1 MEEKPFEQLI
11 IESLLKDVYT
21 LSFAKVT
28 KVDSATSFLEVK
40 NIMDGGIITD
50 VPLLQLGNSS
60 INIKINIKVGDLI
73 PIFHT
78 KDDVSLFLA
87 QGTEEENNALE
98 SFSRSNAV
106 AFPFKLTNFLEGFT
120 MPSVDIEIFGNLKLK
135 GNFEI
140 EGDIKQ
146 TGKIEST
153 GEIISDT
160 DVKVVNVSLKTHNH
174 SVQVSTQTGTGATT
188 GTPY

>member
-1 MEEKPFEQLI
+1 MEEKPYEQLI

-28 KVDSATSFLEVK
+28 KVDNATSFLEVK

-120 MPSVDIEIFGNLKLK
+120 MPSMDIEILGNLKVT
-135 GNFEI
+135 GNIEVEGSIQATDEI
-140 EGDIKQ
+140 
-146 TGKIEST
+146 S
-153 GEIISDT
+153 SDT
-160 DVKVVNVSLKTHNH
+160 DVKTGSISLKTHVH
-174 SVQVSTQTGTGATT
+174 
-188 GTPY
+188 PYTWTDGGGSGNTSPPT

>member
-1 MEEKPFEQLI
+1 MEEKPYEQLI

-78 KDDVSLFLA
+78 KDDVSLFVA

-120 MPSVDIEIFGNLKLK
+120 MPSIDIEILGNLKVT
-135 GNFEI
+135 GNIEI
-140 EGDIKQ
+140 
-146 TGKIEST
+146 TGSLT
-153 GEIISDT
+153 ATDEISSDT
-160 DVKVVNVSLKTHNH
+160 DVKTGSISLKNH
-174 SVQVSTQTGTGATT
+174 VH
-188 GTPY
+188 PYTWTDGGGSGNTSPPT

>member
-1 MEEKPFEQLI
+1 MEEKPYEQLI
-11 IESLLKDVYT
+11 IESLLKDIYT

-28 KVDSATSFLEVK
+28 KVDNATSFLEVK

-120 MPSVDIEIFGNLKLK
+120 MPSMDIEILGNLKLK
-135 GNFEI
+135 GNFDI

-146 TGKIEST
+146 TGKIKST

-160 DVKVVNVSLKTHNH
+160 DVKAVNVSLKNH
-174 SVQVSTQTGTGATT
+174 VH
-188 GTPY
+188 PYTWTDGGGSGNTSPPT

>member
-1 MEEKPFEQLI
+1 MEEKPYEQLI

-28 KVDSATSFLEVK
+28 KVDNATSFLEVK

-106 AFPFKLTNFLEGFT
+106 AFPFKLTNFLEGFK
-120 MPSVDIEIFGNLKLK
+120 MPSVDIEILGNLKVT
-135 GNFEI
+135 GNIEI
-140 EGDIKQ
+140 
-146 TGKIEST
+146 TGSLT
-153 GEIISDT
+153 ATDEISSDT
-160 DVKVVNVSLKTHNH
+160 DVKTGSISLKNH
-174 SVQVSTQTGTGATT
+174 VH
-188 GTPY
+188 PYTWTDGGGSGNTSPPT

>member
-1 MEEKPFEQLI
+1 MDEKPYEQLI

-28 KVDSATSFLEVK
+28 KVDPDTSFLEVK

-120 MPSVDIEIFGNLKLK
+120 MPSVDIEILGNLKVT
-135 GNFEI
+135 GNIEI
-140 EGDIKQ
+140 
-146 TGKIEST
+146 TGSLT
-153 GEIISDT
+153 ATDEISSDT
-160 DVKVVNVSLKTHNH
+160 DVKTGSVSLKNH
-174 SVQVSTQTGTGATT
+174 VH
-188 GTPY
+188 PYTWTDGGGSGNTSPPT

>member
-1 MEEKPFEQLI
+1 MEEKPYEQLI

-28 KVDSATSFLEVK
+28 KIDAGTSFLEVK

-120 MPSVDIEIFGNLKLK
+120 MPSVDIEISGNLKVA
-135 GNFEI
+135 GNIEVEGSIQATDEI
-140 EGDIKQ
+140 
-146 TGKIEST
+146 S
-153 GEIISDT
+153 SDT
-160 DVKVVNVSLKTHNH
+160 DVKTGSISLKTHVH
-174 SVQVSTQTGTGATT
+174 
-188 GTPY
+188 PYTWTDGGGSGNTSPPT

>member
-1 MEEKPFEQLI
+1 MDEKPYEQLM
-11 IESLLKDVYT
+11 IEHLLKDVYT

-28 KVDSATSFLEVK
+28 KVDSATSFIEVK

-60 INIKINIKVGDLI
+60 INIKINVKVGDLI

-87 QGTEEENNALE
+87 QGTEEENNTLE

-120 MPSVDIEIFGNLKLK
+120 MPSTDIEILGNMK
-135 GNFEI
+135 I
-140 EGDIKQ
+140 
-146 TGKIEST
+146 TGKLT
-153 GEIISDT
+153 VTDEIVSNT
-160 DVKVVNVSLKTHNH
+160 DVKTGTISLKNH
-174 SVQVSTQTGTGATT
+174 VHSYSGVDTGGYTQSGNTNKPT
-188 GTPY
+188 

>member
-1 MEEKPFEQLI
+1 MEEKPYEQLI

-28 KVDSATSFLEVK
+28 KVDNGTSFLEVK

-120 MPSVDIEIFGNLKLK
+120 MPSVDIEILGNLKVT
-135 GNFEI
+135 GNIEI
-140 EGDIKQ
+140 
-146 TGKIEST
+146 TGSLT
-153 GEIISDT
+153 ATDEISSDT
-160 DVKVVNVSLKTHNH
+160 DVKTGSISLKNH
-174 SVQVSTQTGTGATT
+174 VH
-188 GTPY
+188 PYTWTDGGGSGNTSPPT

>member
-1 MEEKPFEQLI
+1 MEEKPYEQLI

-28 KVDSATSFLEVK
+28 KIDAGTSFLEVK

-120 MPSVDIEIFGNLKLK
+120 MPSVDIEISGNLKVT
-135 GNFEI
+135 GNIEVEGSIQATDEI
-140 EGDIKQ
+140 
-146 TGKIEST
+146 S
-153 GEIISDT
+153 SDT
-160 DVKVVNVSLKTHNH
+160 DVKTGSISLKTHVH
-174 SVQVSTQTGTGATT
+174 
-188 GTPY
+188 PYTWTDGGGSGNTSPPT

>member
-1 MEEKPFEQLI
+1 MEEKPYEQLI

-28 KVDSATSFLEVK
+28 KIDNATSFLEVK

-73 PIFHT
+73 PIFHA

-87 QGTEEENNALE
+87 QGTEEENNVLE

-120 MPSVDIEIFGNLKLK
+120 MPSMDIEILGNLKVT
-135 GNFEI
+135 GNIEVEGSIQATDEI
-140 EGDIKQ
+140 
-146 TGKIEST
+146 S
-153 GEIISDT
+153 SDT
-160 DVKVVNVSLKTHNH
+160 DVKTGSISLKTHVHQYTWTDGGGSGNT
-174 SVQVSTQTGTGATT
+174 STPT
-188 GTPY
+188 

>member
-1 MEEKPFEQLI
+1 MEDKPYEQLI

-28 KVDSATSFLEVK
+28 KIDNATSFLEVK

-120 MPSVDIEIFGNLKLK
+120 MPSVDIEILGNLKVTGNIEVK
-135 GNFEI
+135 GSIQATDEI
-140 EGDIKQ
+140 SSDI
-146 TGKIEST
+146 
-153 GEIISDT
+153 
-160 DVKVVNVSLKTHNH
+160 DVKTGSISLKNH
-174 SVQVSTQTGTGATT
+174 KHPYYWTDGGGSDNT
-188 GTPY
+188 GTPT

>member
-1 MEEKPFEQLI
+1 MDEKPYEQLI
-11 IESLLKDVYT
+11 IENLLKDVYT

-120 MPSVDIEIFGNLKLK
+120 MPSMDIEILGNLKLT
-135 GNFEI
+135 GNIEVEGSIQATDEI
-140 EGDIKQ
+140 L
-146 TGKIEST
+146 
-153 GEIISDT
+153 SDT
-160 DVKVVNVSLKTHNH
+160 DVKTGSISLKTHVH
-174 SVQVSTQTGTGATT
+174 
-188 GTPY
+188 PYTWTDGGGSGNTSPPT

>member
-1 MEEKPFEQLI
+1 MEEKPYEQLI

-28 KVDSATSFLEVK
+28 KVDPDTSFLEVK

-120 MPSVDIEIFGNLKLK
+120 MPSVDIEISGNLKVT
-135 GNFEI
+135 GNIEVEGSIQATDEI
-140 EGDIKQ
+140 
-146 TGKIEST
+146 S
-153 GEIISDT
+153 SDT
-160 DVKVVNVSLKTHNH
+160 DVKTGSISLKTHVH
-174 SVQVSTQTGTGATT
+174 
-188 GTPY
+188 PYTWTDGGGSGNTSPPT

>member
-1 MEEKPFEQLI
+1 MEEKPYEQLI

-21 LSFAKVT
+21 LSFAKVI
-28 KVDSATSFLEVK
+28 KVDNGTSFLEVK

-50 VPLLQLGNSS
+50 VPLLQLGNSN

-106 AFPFKLTNFLEGFT
+106 AFPFKLTNFLEGFK
-120 MPSVDIEIFGNLKLK
+120 MPSVDIEISGNLKVT
-135 GNFEI
+135 GNIEVEGSIQATDEI
-140 EGDIKQ
+140 
-146 TGKIEST
+146 S
-153 GEIISDT
+153 SDT
-160 DVKVVNVSLKTHNH
+160 DVKTGSISLKTHVH
-174 SVQVSTQTGTGATT
+174 
-188 GTPY
+188 PYTWTDGGGSGNTSPPT

>member
-50 VPLLQLGNSS
+50 VPLLQLGNST

-120 MPSVDIEIFGNLKLK
+120 MPSMDIEILGNLKVA
-135 GNFEI
+135 GNIEVEGSIQATDEI
-140 EGDIKQ
+140 
-146 TGKIEST
+146 S
-153 GEIISDT
+153 SNT
-160 DVKVVNVSLKTHNH
+160 DVKTGTISLKNH
-174 SVQVSTQTGTGATT
+174 LHPYTGVDSGGYTQSGNTNKPT
-188 GTPY
+188 

>member
-11 IESLLKDVYT
+11 IENLLKDVYT

-50 VPLLQLGNSS
+50 VPLLQLGNST

-120 MPSVDIEIFGNLKLK
+120 MPSVDIEISGNLKVT
-135 GNFEI
+135 GNIEVEGSIQATDEI
-140 EGDIKQ
+140 
-146 TGKIEST
+146 S
-153 GEIISDT
+153 SDT
-160 DVKVVNVSLKTHNH
+160 DVKAVNVSLKTHNH

>member
-1 MEEKPFEQLI
+1 MEEKPYEQLI

-106 AFPFKLTNFLEGFT
+106 AFPFKLTNFLEGFK
-120 MPSVDIEIFGNLKLK
+120 MPSVDIEISGNLKVT
-135 GNFEI
+135 GNIEVEGSIQATDEI
-140 EGDIKQ
+140 
-146 TGKIEST
+146 S
-153 GEIISDT
+153 SDT
-160 DVKVVNVSLKTHNH
+160 DVKTGSISLKTHVH
-174 SVQVSTQTGTGATT
+174 
-188 GTPY
+188 PYTWTDGGGSGNTSPPT

>member
-11 IESLLKDVYT
+11 IENLLKDVYT

-28 KVDSATSFLEVK
+28 KVDNATSFLEVK

-60 INIKINIKVGDLI
+60 INIKINIEVGDLI

-120 MPSVDIEIFGNLKLK
+120 MPSVDIEISGNLKVT
-135 GNFEI
+135 GNIEVEGSIQATDEI
-140 EGDIKQ
+140 
-146 TGKIEST
+146 S
-153 GEIISDT
+153 SDT
-160 DVKVVNVSLKTHNH
+160 DVKTGSISLKTHVH
-174 SVQVSTQTGTGATT
+174 
-188 GTPY
+188 PYTWTDGGGSGNTSPPT

>member
-28 KVDSATSFLEVK
+28 KVDNATSFLEVK

-50 VPLLQLGNSS
+50 VPLLQLGNST

-120 MPSVDIEIFGNLKLK
+120 MPSVDIEISGNLKVT
-135 GNFEI
+135 GNIEVEGSIQATDEI
-140 EGDIKQ
+140 
-146 TGKIEST
+146 S
-153 GEIISDT
+153 SDT
-160 DVKVVNVSLKTHNH
+160 DVKTGSISLKTHVH
-174 SVQVSTQTGTGATT
+174 
-188 GTPY
+188 PYTWTDGGGSGNTSPPT